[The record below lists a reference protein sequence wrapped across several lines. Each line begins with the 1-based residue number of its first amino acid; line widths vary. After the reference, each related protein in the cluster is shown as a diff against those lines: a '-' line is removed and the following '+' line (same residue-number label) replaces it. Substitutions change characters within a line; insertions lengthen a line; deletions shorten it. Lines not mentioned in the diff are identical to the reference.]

1 MKHLKLIIFLCL
13 LNQGCSTKNNLPIN
27 QPPSNIQSFAPA
39 SVEDATVD
47 QPISVD
53 DLDTP
58 QIDASDIVDEKGEKL
73 EEPKTEEQSGEIR
86 NMSDTSDFMPE
97 QRTYWM

>member
-1 MKHLKLIIFLCL
+1 CL
-13 LNQGCSTKNNLPIN
+13 LNQGCSTNSNLPIN
-27 QPPSNIQSFAPA
+27 QPRSNIQSFAPA
-39 SVEDATVD
+39 SVEDATED

-53 DLDTP
+53 DLDKP
-58 QIDASDIVDEKGEKL
+58 QIDTSDVVDGKGEKL
-73 EEPKTEEQSGEIR
+73 EEPKTEEQSGEIK

>member
-1 MKHLKLIIFLCL
+1 MKQLKLIIFLCL
-13 LNQGCSTKNNLPIN
+13 LTQGCSTNNSLPIN
-27 QPPSNIQSFAPA
+27 QPTSNIQSFAPA
-39 SVEDATVD
+39 SVEDATED
-47 QPISVD
+47 QAISLD

-58 QIDASDIVDEKGEKL
+58 PIDAGDVVDEKGNKL